1 MAKSTHTSAAPRK
14 QSTKPTPLPPVPKSP
29 TTKKKRKVAVYL
41 RLNRVNLMLNS
52 VTCPLASLKKR
63 IIIIKI
69 LKNQPKKCQK
79 IPRNLPKNTR
89 RIIKKTKKSE
99 KKNEEIVKP
108 VEKLDKKSEPVK
120 IAKKMKDCNQGIQIT
135 KSLQLEFMNLENKS
149 KPQKPPEDSLVQQL
163 RESLADSSFF
173 NETKYNKD
181 GDINSIFSYHPV
193 SFKLLL
199 NYPKI
204 IFLDSP
210 ANYKKYQMHLI
221 HIAGLGE
228 NNEQFSIAFSF
239 ISTRSTPS
247 YAWTLQ

>member
-14 QSTKPTPLPPVPKSP
+14 QSTKPTPLPTRAKITNNQEKEESSSLFEVKSSESNVEFSDMP
-29 TTKKKRKVAVYL
+29 T
-41 RLNRVNLMLNS
+41 S
-52 VTCPLASLKKR
+52 
-63 IIIIKI
+63 
-69 LKNQPKKCQK
+69 QPKKTD
-79 IPRNLPKNTR
+79 NNN
-89 RIIKKTKKSE
+89 TKKSE

-247 YAWTLQ
+247 YAWTLQQIPPTIHHKNLPKIPNSSFHFPY